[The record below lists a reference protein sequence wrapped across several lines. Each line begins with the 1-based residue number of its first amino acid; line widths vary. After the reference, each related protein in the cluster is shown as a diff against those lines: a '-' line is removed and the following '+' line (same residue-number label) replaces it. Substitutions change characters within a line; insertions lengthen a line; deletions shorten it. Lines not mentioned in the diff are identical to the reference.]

1 MIYLVFA
8 WNLALTVLVEGAVM
22 GLLFRRRD
30 YMYYSLLA
38 NVITN
43 PAVNLLLFFCVGNLG
58 WSYWPVLVLLEFGA
72 VITEAFIYRRICGFG
87 TSAAS
92 AWGMAMGAAIFL
104 NGLSYGVGYMINSMV
119 F

>member
-1 MIYLVFA
+1 VIYLVFA
-8 WNLALTVLVEGAVM
+8 WNLALTAAVEGAVM

-43 PAVNLLLFFCVGNLG
+43 PAVNLILFFCVGNLG
-58 WSYWPVLVLLEFGA
+58 WSYWPMLCVLEISAVVIEA
-72 VITEAFIYRRICGFG
+72 VIYSKICDFG
-87 TSAAS
+87 IGTG
-92 AWGMAMGAAIFL
+92 AWGKALSLSVLL
-104 NGLSYGVGYMINSMV
+104 NGLSYGAGYVINGCV

>member
-8 WNLALTVLVEGAVM
+8 WNLALTVAVEGAAM

-43 PAVNLLLFFCVGNLG
+43 PAVNLLLFFSVGNLG
-58 WSYWPVLVLLEFGA
+58 WSYWPVLGVLEIGAVAIETVIYRKICDFSSGTGAWGKALGVSVLLN
-72 VITEAFIYRRICGFG
+72 V
-87 TSAAS
+87 
-92 AWGMAMGAAIFL
+92 
-104 NGLSYGVGYMINSMV
+104 LSYGTGCLINV
-119 F
+119 IFQ

>member
-1 MIYLVFA
+1 MIYLLFA
-8 WNLALTVLVEGAVM
+8 WNLVLTVAVEGAAM

-43 PAVNLLLFFCVGNLG
+43 PSVNLLLFFCVGTLG
-58 WSYWPVLVLLEFGA
+58 WSYWPVLGVLEMTALAAEAYIYSKICDFGSGYRRPLTAAGVSVLLNLLSWGA
-72 VITEAFIYRRICGFG
+72 
-87 TSAAS
+87 
-92 AWGMAMGAAIFL
+92 
-104 NGLSYGVGYMINSMV
+104 GYIINELV